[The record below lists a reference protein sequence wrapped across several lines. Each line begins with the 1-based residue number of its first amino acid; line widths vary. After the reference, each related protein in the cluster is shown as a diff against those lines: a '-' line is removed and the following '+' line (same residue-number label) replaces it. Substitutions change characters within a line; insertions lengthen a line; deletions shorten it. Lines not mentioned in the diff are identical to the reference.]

1 MAEQYEPNDVNAVLS
16 RIETK
21 IENKAIVDAE
31 RWQRMDQW
39 MRTHQI
45 ECADKTRRI
54 EKLENWRWY
63 VLGIVAGAGALVKFF
78 WK

>member
-1 MAEQYEPNDVNAVLS
+1 MAEHYEPNDVNAVLS

-31 RWQRMDQW
+31 RWQRMQRW
-39 MRTHQI
+39 MDVHQR
-45 ECADKTRRI
+45 EC
-54 EKLENWRWY
+54 EKKGDRLSALENWRWY
-63 VLGIVAGAGALVKFF
+63 LIGICAGIGLVLKLV

>member
-1 MAEQYEPNDVNAVLS
+1 MAEHYEPNDVNAVLS

-31 RWQRMDQW
+31 RWQRMQRW
-39 MRTHQI
+39 MDVHQK
-45 ECADKTRRI
+45 ECDDRGRRI
-54 EKLENWRWY
+54 QSLENWKWY
-63 VLGIVAGAGALVKFF
+63 VIGISAGIGAVIKLV